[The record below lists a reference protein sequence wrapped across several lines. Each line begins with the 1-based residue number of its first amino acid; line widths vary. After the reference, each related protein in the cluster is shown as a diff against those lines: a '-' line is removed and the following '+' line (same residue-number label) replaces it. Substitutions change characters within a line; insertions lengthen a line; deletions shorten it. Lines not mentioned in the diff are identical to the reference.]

1 MKTFSCIWLIV
12 FLITKIIYY
21 ATCLGC
27 MKIGFGI
34 NFIQLLKSQMW
45 VLLYCATINHS
56 FRNRRRANK
65 TYHKGLTIFKPKSVL
80 YLLCLWSRESTG
92 SHKNFTGAIIIWNV
106 QCVFKALYNNL
117 KYHNLI
123 LFLLF
128 YL

>member
-1 MKTFSCIWLIV
+1 MPGVHEDWIQELISFNYLNPKCGRFYIV
-12 FLITKIIYY
+12 QLLITFK
-21 ATCLGC
+21 
-27 MKIGFGI
+27 
-34 NFIQLLKSQMW
+34 N
-45 VLLYCATINHS
+45 
-56 FRNRRRANK
+56 RRANK
-65 TYHKGLTIFKPKSVL
+65 TYRKGPTIFKPKSVL

-106 QCVFKALYNNL
+106 QGVFKALYNNL